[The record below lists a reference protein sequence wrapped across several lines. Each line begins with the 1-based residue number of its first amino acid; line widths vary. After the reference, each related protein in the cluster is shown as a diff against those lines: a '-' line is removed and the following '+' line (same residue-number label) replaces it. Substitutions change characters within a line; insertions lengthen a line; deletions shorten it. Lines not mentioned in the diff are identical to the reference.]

1 MLETML
7 GCAVAMSIFWFIAF
21 LLSKRVEP

>member
-7 GCAVAMSIFWFIAF
+7 GWAVAMSIFWFIAF

>member
-1 MLETML
+1 MLETIL
-7 GCAVAMSIFWFIAF
+7 GWAVAISIFWFIAF

>member
-7 GCAVAMSIFWFIAF
+7 GWAVAMGIFWFIAF